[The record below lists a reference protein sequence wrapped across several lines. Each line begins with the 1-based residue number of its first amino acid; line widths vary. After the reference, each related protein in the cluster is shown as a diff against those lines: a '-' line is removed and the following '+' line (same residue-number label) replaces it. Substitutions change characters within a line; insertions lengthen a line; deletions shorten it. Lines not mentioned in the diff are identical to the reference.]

1 MTRDGSDFGYL
12 LSIETDD
19 SGTLSLSGSGQIDG
33 GKLNGTYKISQDDTA
48 AAVIEVKDYDTESA
62 TIPFPAD
69 SSEDTDSSL
78 SMLENFALVLD
89 LNSAKDSGSVAL
101 SVESAGSTLG
111 SFTVTSGAGESVEI
125 PDLTALGDVYDVTNE
140 DDMSAYAA
148 TLDPTRLM
156 DNLSNAGVP
165 DEVITYVLSGGS
177 NSDAEDVTDENASE
191 AESDAESAEA
201 GAA

>member
-1 MTRDGSDFGYL
+1 
-12 LSIETDD
+12 
-19 SGTLSLSGSGQIDG
+19 
-33 GKLNGTYKISQDDTA
+33 
-48 AAVIEVKDYDTESA
+48 
-62 TIPFPAD
+62 
-69 SSEDTDSSL
+69 
-78 SMLENFALVLD
+78 MLENFALVLD

-111 SFTVTSGAGESVEI
+111 SFTVTSGAGESVKI

-140 DDMSAYAA
+140 DDMSAA
-148 TLDPTRLM
+148 TLDPTTLM

>member
-1 MTRDGSDFGYL
+1 MHCPL
-12 LSIETDD
+12 KVQE
-19 SGTLSLSGSGQIDG
+19 
-33 GKLNGTYKISQDDTA
+33 
-48 AAVIEVKDYDTESA
+48 
-62 TIPFPAD
+62 
-69 SSEDTDSSL
+69 
-78 SMLENFALVLD
+78 
-89 LNSAKDSGSVAL
+89 AL
-101 SVESAGSTLG
+101 SEASLLLPVQANLLK
-111 SFTVTSGAGESVEI
+111 FH
-125 PDLTALGDVYDVTNE
+125 LTALGDVYDVTNE

-148 TLDPTRLM
+148 TLDLTTLM

>member
-1 MTRDGSDFGYL
+1 MESV
-12 LSIETDD
+12 
-19 SGTLSLSGSGQIDG
+19 TLSSQETS
-33 GKLNGTYKISQDDTA
+33 NG
-48 AAVIEVKDYDTESA
+48 A
-62 TIPFPAD
+62 TNP
-69 SSEDTDSSL
+69 SSERPESS
-78 SMLENFALVLD
+78 NFRIM
-89 LNSAKDSGSVAL
+89 SL

-111 SFTVTSGAGESVEI
+111 SFTVTSGAGESVKI

-148 TLDPTRLM
+148 TLDPTTLM

>member
-1 MTRDGSDFGYL
+1 
-12 LSIETDD
+12 
-19 SGTLSLSGSGQIDG
+19 
-33 GKLNGTYKISQDDTA
+33 
-48 AAVIEVKDYDTESA
+48 
-62 TIPFPAD
+62 
-69 SSEDTDSSL
+69 
-78 SMLENFALVLD
+78 
-89 LNSAKDSGSVAL
+89 
-101 SVESAGSTLG
+101 
-111 SFTVTSGAGESVEI
+111 
-125 PDLTALGDVYDVTNE
+125 LGDVYDVTNE

-148 TLDPTRLM
+148 TLDLTTLM

>member
-1 MTRDGSDFGYL
+1 
-12 LSIETDD
+12 
-19 SGTLSLSGSGQIDG
+19 
-33 GKLNGTYKISQDDTA
+33 
-48 AAVIEVKDYDTESA
+48 
-62 TIPFPAD
+62 
-69 SSEDTDSSL
+69 
-78 SMLENFALVLD
+78 MLENFALVLD

-111 SFTVTSGAGESVEI
+111 SFTVTSGAGESVKI

-148 TLDPTRLM
+148 TLV